1 MHFCDIICL
10 LFTFFGGWVMSVW
23 DNALSILEL
32 DSRINKVVLDSILKK
47 IKTVKEDDGF
57 IVLSCRDEYSMSIAK
72 EKTMTRTAGYG
83 KKITPNYQAFTYFKK
98 PVDFGYVPSRKEL
111 GRYKVMR
118 RNIR

>member
-1 MHFCDIICL
+1 MHGIEPDVHVDDHDAML
-10 LFTFFGGWVMSVW
+10 DT
-23 DNALSILEL
+23 ALA
-32 DSRINKVVLDSILKK
+32 
-47 IKTVKEDDGF
+47 
-57 IVLSCRDEYSMSIAK
+57 IAK